1 MHLITLN
8 DLKISSFPAGQEE
21 KAGQVLEEQGETDK
35 AMMLY
40 MKANKP
46 AKAARLAL
54 RNSYILHDED
64 TMGKLKNML
73 VKQGE
78 ED

>member
-1 MHLITLN
+1 M
-8 DLKISSFPAGQEE
+8 
-21 KAGQVLEEQGETDK
+21 EEQGETDK